1 MIPLKNLIHSILIAV
16 SFSFLFLTSCQVDED
31 ITLSAFSKPQIPENV
46 AISDITDSSLL
57 VRWNPAEANDAVDKY
72 LVYQNNVQV
81 AVDSGTTYLAIGL
94 KSESEYT
101 FSVRAINIADKISDF
116 SVEVRGKTMA
126 EGIVPSE
133 EAVTPK
139 VQRILV
145 FTKTL
150 GFRHISIE
158 KGISTLSDLGTE
170 NNFEISQTENSSDF
184 NSANLGLYKTVV
196 FLNTTGDVLD
206 ETQQLAFENYIKA
219 GGSYM
224 GIHAATD
231 TEYDWTWY
239 GQLVGA
245 YFNGH
250 PEIQNATMNVVDGNH
265 QATEHLTA
273 DWVRTDEWY
282 NFKDLNSNI
291 NVLLNL
297 DETTYQGGTNGENHP
312 IAWYHEFDGGRSFY
326 TAGGH
331 TEASYDEP
339 DFQKHLLGGIL
350 YCLGQD

>member
-1 MIPLKNLIHSILIAV
+1 
-16 SFSFLFLTSCQVDED
+16 
-31 ITLSAFSKPQIPENV
+31 
-46 AISDITDSSLL
+46 
-57 VRWNPAEANDAVDKY
+57 
-72 LVYQNNVQV
+72 
-81 AVDSGTTYLAIGL
+81 
-94 KSESEYT
+94 
-101 FSVRAINIADKISDF
+101 
-116 SVEVRGKTMA
+116 
-126 EGIVPSE
+126 
-133 EAVTPK
+133 
-139 VQRILV
+139 
-145 FTKTL
+145 
-150 GFRHISIE
+150 
-158 KGISTLSDLGTE
+158 LGTE

-297 DETTYQGGTNGENHP
+297 DETTYQAGTNGENHP

-326 TAGGH
+326 TGGGH